1 MKFIHSKISTTATQH
16 IPSIM
21 ALRSFE
27 RAAARLSFKLA
38 AQELAMTPSAVSH
51 QVRGL
56 ERQFGVRLFARTG
69 RNVALT
75 LEGERYLISVKSALS
90 LLEKGGRTLAPI
102 ASGQREIRISAL
114 PYFVSAVILPRL
126 NEFLQKFPGIT
137 LRLETSTQ
145 YADLESSG
153 VDLAIR
159 MGRERTAG
167 LHVDKLLDVR
177 AIPVCAASLTQG
189 KHPIKK
195 ASDFAHHTLMQ
206 STQYPSMWHAW
217 LIDAGVPSL
226 EPAGEMWFDN
236 VQLTLEAA
244 QLGLGVA
251 LAMDPI
257 IRAWPGFG
265 DTLVAPL
272 SVKTKTVL
280 TYYAVCRPEQKDER
294 AMLALRR
301 WLMQITRDHSSGN

>member
-1 MKFIHSKISTTATQH
+1 MKSIHSKVAVTTAQH
-16 IPSIM
+16 LPSIV

-69 RNVALT
+69 RSVALT
-75 LEGERYLISVKSALS
+75 LEGEKYLTTVKSALE
-90 LLEKGGRTLAPI
+90 LLEKGGRALAPI
-102 ASGQREIRISAL
+102 AGGQREIRISAL
-114 PYFVSAVILPRL
+114 PYFVSAVILPRM
-126 NEFLQKFPGIT
+126 NEFLQNFPT
-137 LRLETSTQ
+137 VSLRIETSTQ

-177 AIPVCAASLTQG
+177 AMPVCAASLAQG
-189 KHPIKK
+189 KHSIKK
-195 ASDFAHHTLMQ
+195 ANDLTHHTLMQ
-206 STQYPSMWHAW
+206 SAQQPSMWQAW
-217 LIDAGVPSL
+217 LAEAGVPSL
-226 EPAGEMWFDN
+226 EPASEMWFDN
-236 VQLTLEAA
+236 VQLALEAA

-257 IRAWPGFG
+257 IKAWPGFG
-265 DTLVAPL
+265 VTLVAPL
-272 SVKTKTVL
+272 AINTKTML

-294 AMLALRR
+294 VILALRR
-301 WLMQITRDHSSGN
+301 WLMQITRDLRG